1 MAKQDKKQ
9 LVIIGAGPGGYAAA
23 FRAAELGLKV
33 SLIDPEENPGGV
45 CLYRGC
51 IPSKAF
57 LHITR
62 TKQEIAA
69 AEKWGLNF
77 KEPRVD
83 LKKMNEWKNKVVA
96 KLTGGLGHLTGKRNI
111 EYIRGRASFSSE
123 KELVIDNGEGEVFSL
138 EFENAILA
146 TGSKVMDLPGIEI
159 DHQHIID
166 STDALDLKEV
176 PESML
181 IIGGGY
187 IGLEL
192 GTVYASLGCK
202 VSIAEM
208 TPGFLPGTDRDLVG
222 IFEKEN
228 KDLFEEVYFE
238 TKAEDVAVENDL
250 VKVVLKGR
258 DQEQQKKFHKV
269 LVAVGRKPDP
279 DPLHLDKA
287 GIETDEKGF
296 IKVNDRR
303 QTSLTS
309 VYAIG
314 DLAGQPFL
322 AHKATH
328 EGRVAAE
335 VIAGEAGAV
344 YDPRSIPGIV
354 FTHPELAW
362 CGLTESQAKEQDMPV
377 KVVKYP
383 WTASGKAAMTGSE
396 NGLTKLIFDEKT
408 GVLLG
413 GAVAG
418 KNAGSLIPEI
428 SLAIEL
434 GATAQEI
441 SLSIHPHPG
450 LSETIMEAAELFF
463 GAATHVVTET
473 KESTT

>member
-23 FRAAELGLKV
+23 FRAAELGLQV
-33 SLIDPEENPGGV
+33 TLIDPEENPGGV

-51 IPSKAF
+51 IPSKAL
-57 LHITR
+57 LHITKM
-62 TKQEIAA
+62 KQEIASA
-69 AEKWGLNF
+69 DKWGLSF

-83 LKKMNEWKNKVVA
+83 LDKMNGWKNKTVT
-96 KLTGGLGHLTGKRNI
+96 KLTEGLGHLTSKRNI
-111 EYIRGRASFSSE
+111 EYIRGKASFSSE
-123 KELVIDNGEGEVFSL
+123 KELVIDTGEGEVYSL
-138 EFENAILA
+138 EFETVILA
-146 TGSKVMDLPGIEI
+146 TGSQVMELPGIKI
-159 DHQHIID
+159 DHRYIID
-166 STDALDLKEV
+166 STDALDLKDV

-192 GTVYASLGCK
+192 GSVYASLGCK
-202 VSIAEM
+202 VSVAEM
-208 TPGFLPGTDRDLVG
+208 TAGFLPGTDPDLVK

-238 TKAEDVAVENDL
+238 TRAEEISVEKEK
-250 VKVVLKGR
+250 VKVVLKGKEG
-258 DQEQQKKFHKV
+258 DQQKVFDKV
-269 LVAVGRKPDP
+269 LVAVGRKPNSGS
-279 DPLHLDKA
+279 LNVEKA
-287 GIETDEKGF
+287 GIKTDRKGF
-296 IKVNDRR
+296 IKVNAQR
-303 QTSLTS
+303 QTNLPSI
-309 VYAIG
+309 YAIG

-335 VIAGEAGAV
+335 VIAGEAGAA

-354 FTHPELAW
+354 FTYPEMAW
-362 CGLTESQAKEQDMPV
+362 CGLTEKQAKKQEIQI

-383 WTASGKAAMTGSE
+383 WTASGKAAMKGSE
-396 NGLTKLIFDEKT
+396 NGLTKLIFSEES
-408 GVLLG
+408 GILLG

-428 SLAIEL
+428 SMAIEL

-441 SLSIHPHPG
+441 SLSIHPHPS
-450 LSETIMEAAELFF
+450 LSETIMEAAELFY
-463 GAATHVVTET
+463 GAATHVVTEKT
-473 KESTT
+473 ENPS